1 MTVPGTS
8 EVAGFDGVYREHLLP
23 ITRLAFL
30 LVRSQAVA
38 EDLAHDAFVRL
49 YEHRDDVYNPPGFVR
64 TAVVRL
70 AITWQERRR
79 REERHVTAVGGAD
92 QTVDGPEIDET
103 WAAMGRLAPERATVL
118 VLRFYADMAYDEIA
132 EMLGCSPATARSRA
146 RRALSDLREE
156 LKR

>member
-8 EVAGFDGVYREHLLP
+8 EVAGFDRVYREHLLP

-49 YEHRDDVYNPPGFVR
+49 YERLDDVYNPPGFVR

-70 AITWQERRR
+70 AITWQERQRMERR
-79 REERHVTAVGGAD
+79 RRLTAVGEVR
-92 QTVDGPEIDET
+92 TVDGPEIDET
-103 WAAMGRLAPERATVL
+103 WEAIGRLAPERATVL
-118 VLRFYADMAYDEIA
+118 VLRFYADMAYEEIA
-132 EMLGCSPATARSRA
+132 EILGCSPATARSRA
-146 RRALSDLREE
+146 RRAVADLREE